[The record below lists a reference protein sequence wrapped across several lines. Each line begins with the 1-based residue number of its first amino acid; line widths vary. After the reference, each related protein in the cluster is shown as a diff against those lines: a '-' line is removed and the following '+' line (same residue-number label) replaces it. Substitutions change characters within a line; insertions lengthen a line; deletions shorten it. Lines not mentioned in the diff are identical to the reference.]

1 MADRVN
7 MFLTCRLIT
16 LQIRLFFLILRART
30 KVPKFWGYAAV
41 PLPLDGGVADLGLQE
56 TRYFPRVL
64 PY

>member
-1 MADRVN
+1 

-16 LQIRLFFLILRART
+16 LQNSVVVFLILWART
-30 KVPKFWGYAAV
+30 KVPKFWMYAAV